1 MAKGSQG
8 LWKIRVVVEVK
19 LLKFVGESGERV
31 VGGGRGV
38 MELGRWSLCAGEP
51 SRSVID
57 LRSGC

>member
-1 MAKGSQG
+1 M
-8 LWKIRVVVEVK
+8 EVK